1 MRALKQDLIVALFSA
16 AASACTLV
24 APGDDELFDGRASG
38 AARGGRSSGDSGMGG
53 THSGGNGGN
62 GGTAGEI
69 GTGLGGR
76 GGAGGSGGL
85 GGESGDPGALGGA
98 AAGGAGG
105 AAAEGGAAGGSGA
118 GEGGSAGSGGAEPVC
133 TVVCGANEEC
143 TPTVA
148 GGECVCVAG
157 FVRDGACR
165 LPRSCAELHRAA
177 PALASGSYTL
187 KPAGEAS
194 GFLAYCG
201 MALEGGGWTLAVS
214 EGPSFDPATMGVTNA
229 VCYSSNCANIA
240 YSRVL
245 LESDVMI
252 DVSNS
257 PITNAMYTAR
267 VIVNGVHTMSRGKTL
282 RTLFTTGP
290 NYVEA
295 EDNSNVAVR
304 MIGGAECSTLP
315 RDMATIAC
323 NECATIGC
331 KVPVMVFGDGDSAC
345 GMPAPRFA
353 LGAATDH
360 ATGWTNCA
368 GWPQSPNYSDFDFYP
383 DYVRVWIR

>member
-1 MRALKQDLIVALFSA
+1 MRALKQDLIVALFTA
-16 AASACTLV
+16 GAPACTLA
-24 APGDDELFDGRASG
+24 APGDDELFDGSISG
-38 AARGGRSSGDSGMGG
+38 AGRGGRSIGNGGMGG
-53 THSGGNGGN
+53 TTAGASGGGGAS
-62 GGTAGEI
+62 AGDP
-69 GTGLGGR
+69 GAGFGGR
-76 GGAGGSGGL
+76 GGSGGL
-85 GGESGDPGALGGA
+85 SGESGNLGAMGGGA
-98 AAGGAGG
+98 AAGSGAGG
-105 AAAEGGAAGGSGA
+105 ALGEGGAAGGSEA

-133 TVVCGANEEC
+133 TVECGTNEEC
-143 TPTVA
+143 TATMA

-165 LPRSCAELHRAA
+165 FPRSCAELHRAS
-177 PALASGSYTL
+177 PALPSGSYTL
-187 KPAGEAS
+187 QPAGDAS

-201 MALEGGGWTLAVS
+201 MMLEGGGWTLAVS
-214 EGPSFDPATMGVTNA
+214 DGPSFDTATMGVTNA

-257 PITNAMYTAR
+257 PITNATYTAR
-267 VIVNGVHTMSRGKTL
+267 LIVSGVHTMSRGKTL

-304 MIGGAECSTLP
+304 MIGGADCNTLP
-315 RDMATIAC
+315 RDMATAAC
-323 NECATIGC
+323 NECATVGC
-331 KVPVMVFGDGDSAC
+331 KVPVMVFGDGDSGC
-345 GMPAPRFA
+345 ETPAPRFA
-353 LGAATDH
+353 LGAATDYT
-360 ATGWTNCA
+360 TGWTNCA
-368 GWPQSPNYSDFDFYP
+368 GWPQSPNHSGIDSYP